1 MTYWKAFAGE
11 MDHSFSLT
19 FAEVPALSLLPS
31 PVLHTPCCPAA
42 VIFRAEGGSSS
53 SRLLYQELLPYS
65 ACLTQEASVGDFPLV
80 LHVLSELINYSK
92 EDSFVSS
99 LCRMGRGT
107 QAVAPTS
114 QLRWGK
120 LSRFPVPPFSQRR
133 SPREHPQLSSFPLPK
148 MRTEVA
154 WKERAPR
161 ADGTHG
167 TMLGAQEETA
177 WGNSESRTEVANAV
191 WKPYFNNKFSANDL
205 PFWALLGHGTFLP
218 TSKLWSLLS
227 MLWREEFS
235 VITA

>member
-1 MTYWKAFAGE
+1 

-31 PVLHTPCCPAA
+31 PVLHTHCCPAA

-92 EDSFVSS
+92 EAGFVSS

-120 LSRFPVPPFSQRR
+120 LSRFPVPPYPSEGVPVNTPSSAPCHCPRCAQKKPERR
-133 SPREHPQLSSFPLPK
+133 EPCKLMAPMGQCWVHKKRLHEETVKAGLKLPMQSENPISIINFLQMISLSEHCLDTGPSFPQ
-148 MRTEVA
+148 V
-154 WKERAPR
+154 
-161 ADGTHG
+161 
-167 TMLGAQEETA
+167 
-177 WGNSESRTEVANAV
+177 SS
-191 WKPYFNNKFSANDL
+191 DL
-205 PFWALLGHGTFLP
+205 Y
-218 TSKLWSLLS
+218 
-227 MLWREEFS
+227 
-235 VITA
+235 

>member
-1 MTYWKAFAGE
+1 

-120 LSRFPVPPFSQRR
+120 PSRFPVPPYPGKGVPVNTPSSAPFHC
-133 SPREHPQLSSFPLPK
+133 PRCTQK
-148 MRTEVA
+148 
-154 WKERAPR
+154 
-161 ADGTHG
+161 
-167 TMLGAQEETA
+167 
-177 WGNSESRTEVANAV
+177 
-191 WKPYFNNKFSANDL
+191 
-205 PFWALLGHGTFLP
+205 
-218 TSKLWSLLS
+218 
-227 MLWREEFS
+227 
-235 VITA
+235 